1 MAVPCSC
8 FSIVVTA
15 VFVGP
20 TGVRKYEAGHQQE
33 REYHEFFHGVLTKT
47 LPRSA
52 WVQSIRHPST
62 WLFKSSANEFDTSM
76 RICISPKRVNVV
88 GLHANH
94 ARIIN
99 ASFSANSPV
108 WGISKRKH
116 LQ

>member
-1 MAVPCSC
+1 MAVPGSC

-52 WVQSIRHPST
+52 WAQSSSHPFV
-62 WLFKSSANEFDTSM
+62 WIFKFWSVSLTCQGQSAYPPN
-76 RICISPKRVNVV
+76 
-88 GLHANH
+88 G
-94 ARIIN
+94 
-99 ASFSANSPV
+99 
-108 WGISKRKH
+108 
-116 LQ
+116 